1 MSFCSSPDRKTIFL
15 PASGFGAL
23 VGPSQVVWGPAYLAT
38 AALASD
44 TASARAGAT
53 ANIPASA
60 TAPVSK
66 AKWQTSTFILLSSHF
81 RVRASAPNR
90 IRFLGCR
97 SCAAIWTNDGDHVA
111 E

>member
-15 PASGFGAL
+15 PTSGFGAL

-60 TAPVSK
+60 RAPVSK
-66 AKWQTSTFILLSSHF
+66 AKSLTTIFMVLSSHF
-81 RVRASAPNR
+81 SSSRLRAEQHSFPR
-90 IRFLGCR
+90 LQILR
-97 SCAAIWTNDGDHVA
+97 GDLN
-111 E
+111 

>member
-1 MSFCSSPDRKTIFL
+1 MSFCSSPDRKMIFL

-23 VGPSQVVWGPAYLAT
+23 VGPAQVVWGPAYLAT

-44 TASARAGAT
+44 TASARTGAT

-60 TAPVSK
+60 TAPGRT
-66 AKWQTSTFILLSSHF
+66 AKWLISTFMALSSYF
-81 RVRASAPNR
+81 TTLRLRAEQDSFP
-90 IRFLGCR
+90 R
-97 SCAAIWTNDGDHVA
+97 SPVYHRNFN